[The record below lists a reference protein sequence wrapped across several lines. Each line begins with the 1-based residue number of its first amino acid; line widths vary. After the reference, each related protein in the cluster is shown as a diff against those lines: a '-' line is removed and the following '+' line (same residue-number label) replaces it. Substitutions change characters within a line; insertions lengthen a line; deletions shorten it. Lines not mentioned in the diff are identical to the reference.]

1 MRTCRRNFIEIL
13 FVMAI
18 MVGIVFRFDIQAYAK
33 EAKPNILI
41 LNSYHKGLAWTDD
54 ETEGILGSLK
64 KEGLNSCVY
73 IEYMDWKRH
82 PEMDNLQGLYNYFR
96 YKYDK
101 VKIDTVVATDD
112 AALKFALE
120 NRKELFSDAPVVFC
134 GVNEG
139 GLSAV
144 GKGYSNF
151 TGVIEQV
158 DPGSAVKTAL
168 EIEPGIK
175 NFYIVYDQTE
185 SGVSTGILAMESI
198 KSLKKGMNAVP
209 MTGKSHEAILAEAQ
223 QLQKGNAILL
233 TTYFTDIKG
242 EFVEY
247 EEFCSKLSKVSS
259 VPVFSLYD
267 FALGYG
273 TVGGTMLSGKLQG
286 ENAGLLAA
294 RILKG
299 EKADAI
305 PVVRVDT
312 MRNAFDYERLKRFG
326 IPLNRITP
334 GSEIINKPFSL
345 FETHRTLIIL
355 VTIIIILLIGI
366 NFATLAYNR
375 KILRLK
381 KELQENHEEL
391 TQVYEELAASDEEL
405 KQQFDEMSGM
415 QENLQKSEEMHRLL
429 IEATNDAIMEWDL
442 KSGKM
447 HFSGR
452 WHYMAGY
459 NPDELNGIGTLR
471 QLIHP
476 EDYNAVEKVIEEHYK
491 RRSLYFT
498 CQYRIKTKDGKYKWF
513 FLRGTTI
520 FDGEGL
526 PYRMVGA
533 SIDIDELKCTQ
544 DKLRELAYH
553 DHLTGIPNRLSLQE
567 RLKKCM
573 LEDKENKFAVIFIDT
588 DNLKLINNTIG
599 HHFGDLFLISVGKRL
614 KAVVEPCAEV
624 YSVDGDEFVI
634 LLFLQQGIER
644 IKALA
649 EEIIKAFKEPLD
661 VGGSNI
667 HTTLSLGISIYPDD
681 GDTIEEILMNAD
693 IAMREAKS
701 QGKAKYIF
709 YERTMY
715 QAAMERMELEK
726 YLRSAI
732 ENNEFIVYYQPQ
744 YDLKTRKICGFEAL
758 LRWNS
763 PVLGF
768 VSPLKF
774 IKIAEDSHLI
784 IPLGRWVL
792 EKACEFIKSVHA
804 KGYLE
809 CTVSVNVSV
818 VQLLQD
824 DFVDMVVQVID
835 TYNLPASFLELEIT
849 ESVLMES
856 FEIVNEKLKGLMD
869 MGIKIALDDFGQ
881 GYSSLGYLRQLPITT
896 LKIDKAF
903 IDDISAMR
911 NNRAITGSVVLLGHK
926 LGLETVAE
934 GVETE
939 EQLFYLTRH
948 KCNKVQG
955 YLFSKPVP
963 EEEALKLL
971 YRE

>member
-1 MRTCRRNFIEIL
+1 MRTCRRSFIKIL

-18 MVGIVFRFDIQAYAK
+18 MVGIVFHFDIQAYAK

-54 ETEGILGSLK
+54 ETEGILESLK

-73 IEYMDWKRH
+73 IEYMDWKRY
-82 PEMDNLQGLYNYFR
+82 PETDNLRGLYNYFR

-112 AALKFALE
+112 AAFKFALE

-134 GVNEG
+134 GVNEE
-139 GLSAV
+139 GLLTID
-144 GKGYSNF
+144 KGYSNF

-175 NFYIVYDQTE
+175 TFYIVYDQTE
-185 SGVSTGILAMESI
+185 SDVST
-198 KSLKKGMNAVP
+198 
-209 MTGKSHEAILAEAQ
+209 
-223 QLQKGNAILL
+223 
-233 TTYFTDIKG
+233 
-242 EFVEY
+242 
-247 EEFCSKLSKVSS
+247 
-259 VPVFSLYD
+259 
-267 FALGYG
+267 
-273 TVGGTMLSGKLQG
+273 
-286 ENAGLLAA
+286 
-294 RILKG
+294 
-299 EKADAI
+299 
-305 PVVRVDT
+305 
-312 MRNAFDYERLKRFG
+312 
-326 IPLNRITP
+326 
-334 GSEIINKPFSL
+334 
-345 FETHRTLIIL
+345 FETYRTLIIL
-355 VTIIIILLIGI
+355 VTIIILLLIGI
-366 NFATLAYNR
+366 NFAILAYNR

-391 TQVYEELAASDEEL
+391 TQVCEELAASDEEL
-405 KQQFDEMSGM
+405 KQQFDEMSSM
-415 QENLQKSEEMHRLL
+415 QENLQKSEEMQRLL
-429 IEATNDAIMEWDL
+429 FEATNDAIMEWDL
-442 KSGKM
+442 KSGKI

-476 EDYNAVEKVIEEHYK
+476 EDYNAIEKAVEEHHK
-491 RRSLYFT
+491 RRSPYFT

-553 DHLTGIPNRLSLQE
+553 DHLTGIPNKLALQE

-599 HHFGDLFLISVGKRL
+599 HHYGDLFLISVGKRL
-614 KAVVEPCAEV
+614 KAVVEPRAKV
-624 YSVDGDEFVI
+624 YRVGGDEFVI
-634 LLFLQQGIER
+634 LLFLQQGIEG

-649 EEIIKAFKEPLD
+649 EEIIRAFKEPLD

-681 GDTIEEILMNAD
+681 GDTIEKILMNAD

-715 QAAMERMELEK
+715 QAATERMELEK

-792 EKACEFIKSVHA
+792 EKACEFIKSVHS

-809 CTVSVNVSV
+809 CTIAVNVSV

-824 DFVDMVVQVID
+824 DFVDMVMEVLNA
-835 TYNLPASFLELEIT
+835 YNLSAGFLEIEIT
-849 ESVLMES
+849 ESVLLES
-856 FEIVNEKLKGLMD
+856 FDIVTEKIEKLKTK
-869 MGIKIALDDFGQ
+869 GIKIALDDFGQ

-896 LKIDKAF
+896 LKIDKIF
-903 IDDISAMR
+903 INDISSAR
-911 NNRAITGSVVLLGHK
+911 NSRAITGSVVLLGHK

-939 EQLFYLTRH
+939 EQLAYLIRH

-955 YLFSKPVP
+955 YLFSQPVP
-963 EEEALKLL
+963 ANEALVLL
-971 YRE
+971 DKNNK